1 MLDDRDY
8 MRRRPEPENKI
19 KTGLGCVYALIAIN
33 VVMFLLAGGPRSR
46 AIMGTDEQ
54 LMLSVD
60 GIRSGMYWQPLT
72 AMFMHGGFSH
82 ILFNMWGLYIFGG
95 IVAPRLGGR
104 AFLALYLSTGLLGN
118 LLWLASAWNGQPALL
133 CGASGAVMGVTA
145 AAALMAPEIPMLL
158 LFIPFPIKL
167 RTMAIVFF
175 ALEIVLEITGGQS
188 GVAHLAH
195 IGGLI
200 GGYVFLKL
208 FFRREILWDP
218 LAALV
223 HGRRG
228 YRPPPPPKNGS
239 GNTGSASGW
248 TYRRS
253 PDREPDYGPNFSSD
267 SNFGFNGTRVSQREL
282 DYLLDKISR
291 TGINSLTEQELQRL
305 KQAREEMRRS

>member
-8 MRRRPEPENKI
+8 MRRRPDPENRI
-19 KTGLGCVYALIAIN
+19 QTGRTCVFALIAIN
-33 VVMFLLAGGPRSR
+33 VVMFILTGSPRS
-46 AIMGTDEQ
+46 EQ
-54 LMLSVD
+54 LLMLSVD
-60 GIRSGMYWQPLT
+60 GLRDGMFWQPLT
-72 AMFMHGGFSH
+72 AMFMHDGFSH
-82 ILFNMWGLYIFGG
+82 IFFNMWGLYIFGG

-104 AFLALYLSTGLLGN
+104 AFLALYLASGLAGN
-118 LLWLASAWNGQPALL
+118 VLEIASLWNTPFVPL

-145 AAALMAPEIPMLL
+145 AAAVMAPETPMLL

-175 ALEIVLEITGGQS
+175 ALEIVLQVSGGQAH
-188 GVAHLAH
+188 VAHLAH
-195 IGGLI
+195 LGGLVA
-200 GGYVFLKL
+200 GYLFVRI

-218 LAALV
+218 LGAV
-223 HGRRG
+223 FGRRG
-228 YRPPPPPKNGS
+228 YRPPKDSGS
-239 GNTGSASGW
+239 TSGSGW

-253 PDREPDYGPNFSSD
+253 PDRNDGYGPNFSTD
-267 SNFGFNGTRVSQREL
+267 SSYGFNGTRVSQREL

>member
-8 MRRRPEPENKI
+8 MRRRPEPENKVN
-19 KTGLGCVYALIAIN
+19 TGRNCVFALIAIN
-33 VVMFLLAGGPRSR
+33 VVMFILTGSPRTEE
-46 AIMGTDEQ
+46 M

-60 GIRSGMYWQPLT
+60 GIRSGMFWQPLT

-118 LLWLASAWNGQPALL
+118 ILWLASAWGSGIPAIL

-145 AAALMAPEIPMLL
+145 AAAVMAPETPMLL

-167 RTMAIVFF
+167 RTMAVVFL
-175 ALEIVLEITGGQS
+175 ALEIVMEVTGAQPGIANL
-188 GVAHLAH
+188 VH
-195 IGGLI
+195 IGGFI
-200 GGYVFLKL
+200 SGYLFLK
-208 FFRREILWDP
+208 FFFPREILWDP
-218 LAALV
+218 LTAIGP
-223 HGRRG
+223 GRRG
-228 YRPPPPPKNGS
+228 YRPPP
-239 GNTGSASGW
+239 GNNAGNDDGAGW
-248 TYRRS
+248 TYRRR
-253 PDREPDYGPNFSSD
+253 PERENDLGPNFSSG

-305 KQAREEMRRS
+305 RQAREEMRRP

>member
-19 KTGLGCVYALIAIN
+19 KTGLSCVYALIAIN
-33 VVMFLLAGGPRSR
+33 AVMFIMTGSPRTEE
-46 AIMGTDEQ
+46 M

-60 GIRSGMYWQPLT
+60 GIRRGMYWQPLT

-104 AFLALYLSTGLLGN
+104 AFLALYLTTGLIGN
-118 LLWLASAWNGQPALL
+118 LLWLASVWRGDIPTVL

-145 AAALMAPEIPMLL
+145 AAAVMAPEIPMLL

-175 ALEIVLEITGGQS
+175 ALEIVMELTGSQS
-188 GVAHLAH
+188 NVAHLAH
-195 IGGLI
+195 IGGLV
-200 GGYVFLKL
+200 GGYLFLKV

-218 LAALV
+218 LSSLA
-223 HGRRG
+223 GRRG
-228 YRPPPPPKNGS
+228 YRPPPPPKNDS
-239 GNTGSASGW
+239 GNASASGW

-253 PDREPDYGPNFSSD
+253 PDREPDYGPNFSSG